1 MIFSPFRKRSP
12 ARCVLPV
19 AIATSLTM
27 VSTGCVHTTVVAK
40 SDVNDAEKII
50 TRTFGQWKSGR
61 TPDDLRNAQ
70 PPIYVA
76 DDFWLRGYQLTDFSM
91 EKPGELYGTNVRF
104 RMKLEL
110 LDLKSKAF
118 TQTANY
124 LVTTTPAMTIAR
136 ADN

>member
-1 MIFSPFRKRSP
+1 MISPSFKKRNP
-12 ARCVLPV
+12 AHCVLPV
-19 AIATSLTM
+19 AIATTLTM
-27 VSTGCVHTTVVAK
+27 LSTGCVRTPAVAK
-40 SDVNDAEKII
+40 SDVNDAEEVI
-50 TRTFGQWKSGR
+50 TRSFGQWKSGR